1 MTNILEH
8 FKLQGKVAIISGGT
22 IGIGQ
27 SMALALAQAG
37 VHIIIADHNVSSI
50 NKTLSGIKQSEDI
63 ETVALKV
70 DITDPTSVNQMLNNV
85 IEQFGK
91 IDMLVN
97 KVGMTYNVTEEEL
110 TFEDWNKVMN
120 LNLNGIF
127 WVSWCLKAV
136 LAWL

>member
-1 MTNILEH
+1 M
-8 FKLQGKVAIISGGT
+8 
-22 IGIGQ
+22 
-27 SMALALAQAG
+27 
-37 VHIIIADHNVSSI
+37 ADHNASST
-50 NKTLSGIKQSEDI
+50 NKTLSGIKQSENI

-110 TFEDWNKVMN
+110 TFENWNKVMN

-127 WVSWCLKAV
+127 
-136 LAWL
+136 

>member
-37 VHIIIADHNVSSI
+37 VQIIIADHNVSST

-63 ETVALKV
+63 ETIALKV
-70 DITDPTSVNQMLNNV
+70 DITDPISVNQMLNNV

-127 WVSWCLKAV
+127 
-136 LAWL
+136 

>member
-37 VHIIIADHNVSSI
+37 VQIIIADHNVSSI
-50 NKTLSGIKQSEDI
+50 NKTLSRIKQSEDI

-97 KVGMTYNVTEEEL
+97 KVGMTYNVTEDEL
-110 TFEDWNKVMN
+110 TFENWNKVMN

-127 WVSWCLKAV
+127 
-136 LAWL
+136 

>member
-37 VHIIIADHNVSSI
+37 VQIIIADHNVSST
-50 NKTLSGIKQSEDI
+50 NKTISGIKQSEDI

-127 WVSWCLKAV
+127 
-136 LAWL
+136 

>member
-1 MTNILEH
+1 MTNLLEH

-37 VHIIIADHNVSSI
+37 VQIIIADHNVSST
-50 NKTLSGIKQSEDI
+50 NKTLSGIKQSEDF
-63 ETVALKV
+63 ETVSLKV
-70 DITDPTSVNQMLNNV
+70 DINDPTSVNQMLNNV

-110 TFEDWNKVMN
+110 TFENWNKVMT

-127 WVSWCLKAV
+127 
-136 LAWL
+136 

>member
-1 MTNILEH
+1 M
-8 FKLQGKVAIISGGT
+8 SGGK

-27 SMALALAQAG
+27 SMALAQAG
-37 VHIIIADHNVSSI
+37 VQIIIADHNASSI
-50 NKTLSGIKQSEDI
+50 KETLSEIKQSEDF

-110 TFEDWNKVMN
+110 TFENWNKVMN

-127 WVSWCLKAV
+127 
-136 LAWL
+136 

>member
-8 FKLQGKVAIISGGT
+8 FKLQGKVAIFSGGT

-37 VHIIIADHNVSSI
+37 VQIIIADHNASSI
-50 NKTLSGIKQSEDI
+50 KETLSGIKQSEDF

-127 WVSWCLKAV
+127 
-136 LAWL
+136 

>member
-8 FKLQGKVAIISGGT
+8 FKLQDKVAIISGGT

-27 SMALALAQAG
+27 SMALAQAG
-37 VHIIIADHNVSSI
+37 VQIIIADHNASSI
-50 NKTLSGIKQSEDI
+50 KETLSEIKQSEDF

-97 KVGMTYNVTEEEL
+97 KVRMTYNVTEEEL
-110 TFEDWNKVMN
+110 TFENWNKVMN

-127 WVSWCLKAV
+127 
-136 LAWL
+136 

>member
-37 VHIIIADHNVSSI
+37 VQIIIADHNVSSTT
-50 NKTLSGIKQSEDI
+50 KTLSGIKQSEDI
-63 ETVALKV
+63 ETIALKV
-70 DITDPTSVNQMLNNV
+70 DITDPISVNQMLNNV

-97 KVGMTYNVTEEEL
+97 KVGMTYNVSEEEL

-127 WVSWCLKAV
+127 
-136 LAWL
+136 

>member
-1 MTNILEH
+1 MTNLLEH

-37 VHIIIADHNVSSI
+37 VHIIIADHNVSLT
-50 NKTLSGIKQSEDI
+50 NKALSGIKQSEDF
-63 ETVALKV
+63 ETIALKV
-70 DITDPTSVNQMLNNV
+70 DINDPTSVNQMLNNV

-127 WVSWCLKAV
+127 
-136 LAWL
+136 

>member
-37 VHIIIADHNVSSI
+37 VQIIIADHNVSSI
-50 NKTLSGIKQSEDI
+50 KETLSEIKQSEDF

-110 TFEDWNKVMN
+110 TFENWNKVMN

-127 WVSWCLKAV
+127 
-136 LAWL
+136 

>member
-37 VHIIIADHNVSSI
+37 VQIIIADHNVSST
-50 NKTLSGIKQSEDI
+50 NNTLSGIKQSEDI
-63 ETVALKV
+63 ETIAFKV

-97 KVGMTYNVTEEEL
+97 KVVMTYNVTEEEL
-110 TFEDWNKVMN
+110 TFENWNKVMN

-127 WVSWCLKAV
+127 
-136 LAWL
+136 

>member
-27 SMALALAQAG
+27 SMALAQAG
-37 VHIIIADHNVSSI
+37 VQIIIADHNASST
-50 NKTLSGIKQSEDI
+50 NKTLSGIKQSENI

-110 TFEDWNKVMN
+110 TFENWNKVMN

-127 WVSWCLKAV
+127 
-136 LAWL
+136 

>member
-1 MTNILEH
+1 MTNILEQ

-37 VHIIIADHNVSSI
+37 VHIIIADHNASST
-50 NKTLSGIKQSEDI
+50 NKTLSGIKQSKGLESI
-63 ETVALKV
+63 ALKV

-110 TFEDWNKVMN
+110 TFEDWNKVMT

-127 WVSWCLKAV
+127 
-136 LAWL
+136 

>member
-37 VHIIIADHNVSSI
+37 VQIIIADHNVSSI
-50 NKTLSGIKQSEDI
+50 NNTLSGIKQSEDI
-63 ETVALKV
+63 ETIALKV

-97 KVGMTYNVTEEEL
+97 KVGMTYNVTEDEL

-127 WVSWCLKAV
+127 
-136 LAWL
+136 

>member
-37 VHIIIADHNVSSI
+37 VQIIIADHNVSSI
-50 NKTLSGIKQSEDI
+50 NKTLSRIKQSEDI

-70 DITDPTSVNQMLNNV
+70 DITDPTSVNQMLNSV

-97 KVGMTYNVTEEEL
+97 KVGITYNVTAEEL
-110 TFEDWNKVMN
+110 TFEYWNRVMN

-127 WVSWCLKAV
+127 
-136 LAWL
+136 

>member
-37 VHIIIADHNVSSI
+37 VQIIIADHNVSST
-50 NKTLSGIKQSEDI
+50 NKTLSRIKQSEDF
-63 ETVALKV
+63 ETIALKV

-127 WVSWCLKAV
+127 
-136 LAWL
+136 

>member
-37 VHIIIADHNVSSI
+37 VQIIIADYNVSSI
-50 NKTLSGIKQSEDI
+50 NKTLSRIKQSEDI

-70 DITDPTSVNQMLNNV
+70 DITDPTSVNQMLNSV

-97 KVGMTYNVTEEEL
+97 KVGMTYNVTAEEL
-110 TFEDWNKVMN
+110 TFEDWNRVMN

-127 WVSWCLKAV
+127 
-136 LAWL
+136 

>member
-37 VHIIIADHNVSSI
+37 VQIIIADHNASST
-50 NKTLSGIKQSEDI
+50 NKTLSGIKQSENI

-110 TFEDWNKVMN
+110 TFENWNKVMN

-127 WVSWCLKAV
+127 
-136 LAWL
+136 

>member
-37 VHIIIADHNVSSI
+37 VHIIIADHNVSST
-50 NKTLSGIKQSEDI
+50 NKALSGIKQSEDI
-63 ETVALKV
+63 ETIALKV

-110 TFEDWNKVMN
+110 TFENWNRVMN

-127 WVSWCLKAV
+127 
-136 LAWL
+136 

>member
-37 VHIIIADHNVSSI
+37 VQIIIADHNVSSTT
-50 NKTLSGIKQSEDI
+50 KTLSGIKQSEDI

-70 DITDPTSVNQMLNNV
+70 DINDPTSVNQMLNNV

-97 KVGMTYNVTEEEL
+97 KVGMTYNVTEDEL
-110 TFEDWNKVMN
+110 TFENWNKVMN

-127 WVSWCLKAV
+127 
-136 LAWL
+136 

>member
-127 WVSWCLKAV
+127 
-136 LAWL
+136 

>member
-1 MTNILEH
+1 MTNLLEH

-37 VHIIIADHNVSSI
+37 VQIIIADHNVSST
-50 NKTLSGIKQSEDI
+50 NKTLSGIKQSEDF
-63 ETVALKV
+63 ETIALKV

-110 TFEDWNKVMN
+110 TFENWNKVMN

-127 WVSWCLKAV
+127 
-136 LAWL
+136 

>member
-27 SMALALAQAG
+27 SMALAQAA
-37 VHIIIADHNVSSI
+37 VQIIIADQNASST
-50 NKTLSGIKQSEDI
+50 KESLVELKQNEDI

-70 DITDPTSVNQMLNNV
+70 DINDPTSVNQMINNV

-127 WVSWCLKAV
+127 
-136 LAWL
+136 

>member
-37 VHIIIADHNVSSI
+37 VQIIIADHNVSSI
-50 NKTLSGIKQSEDI
+50 NKTLSRIKQSEDI

-70 DITDPTSVNQMLNNV
+70 DITDPTSVNQMLNSV

-97 KVGMTYNVTEEEL
+97 KVGMTYNVTAEEL
-110 TFEDWNKVMN
+110 TFEDWNRVMN

-127 WVSWCLKAV
+127 
-136 LAWL
+136 

>member
-37 VHIIIADHNVSSI
+37 VQIIIADHNASSI
-50 NKTLSGIKQSEDI
+50 KETLSEIKQSEDF

-110 TFEDWNKVMN
+110 TFENWNKVMN

-127 WVSWCLKAV
+127 
-136 LAWL
+136 

>member
-1 MTNILEH
+1 MTNLLEH

-37 VHIIIADHNVSSI
+37 VQIIIADHNVSST
-50 NKTLSGIKQSEDI
+50 NQTLSGIKQSEDF
-63 ETVALKV
+63 ETIALKV

-110 TFEDWNKVMN
+110 TFENWNKVMN

-127 WVSWCLKAV
+127 
-136 LAWL
+136 

>member
-1 MTNILEH
+1 MTNLLEH

-37 VHIIIADHNVSSI
+37 VQIIIADYNFSST
-50 NKTLSGIKQSEDI
+50 NKALSGIKQSEDP

-97 KVGMTYNVTEEEL
+97 KVGMTYNVTEE
-110 TFEDWNKVMN
+110 
-120 LNLNGIF
+120 
-127 WVSWCLKAV
+127 
-136 LAWL
+136 

>member
-1 MTNILEH
+1 MTNLLEH

-37 VHIIIADHNVSSI
+37 VQIIIADHNVSST
-50 NKTLSGIKQSEDI
+50 NKTLSRIKQSEDF
-63 ETVALKV
+63 ETIALKV

-110 TFEDWNKVMN
+110 TFENWNKVMN

-127 WVSWCLKAV
+127 
-136 LAWL
+136 

>member
-37 VHIIIADHNVSSI
+37 VHIIIADHNVSST
-50 NKTLSGIKQSEDI
+50 NKTLSGIKQSEDLESI
-63 ETVALKV
+63 ALKV

-110 TFEDWNKVMN
+110 TFENWNKVMN

-127 WVSWCLKAV
+127 
-136 LAWL
+136 

>member
-37 VHIIIADHNVSSI
+37 VQIIIADHNVSSTK
-50 NKTLSGIKQSEDI
+50 KTLSRIKQSEGLESI
-63 ETVALKV
+63 ALKV

-127 WVSWCLKAV
+127 
-136 LAWL
+136 

>member
-8 FKLQGKVAIISGGT
+8 FKLQDKVAIISGGK

-27 SMALALAQAG
+27 SMALAQAG
-37 VHIIIADHNVSSI
+37 VQIIIADHNTSSI
-50 NKTLSGIKQSEDI
+50 KETLSEIKQSEDF

-110 TFEDWNKVMN
+110 TFENWNKVMN

-127 WVSWCLKAV
+127 
-136 LAWL
+136 

>member
-37 VHIIIADHNVSSI
+37 VQIIIADHNVSST
-50 NKTLSGIKQSEDI
+50 NKTLSGIKQSEDL
-63 ETVALKV
+63 ETVSLKV

-110 TFEDWNKVMN
+110 TFEDWNKVIN

-127 WVSWCLKAV
+127 
-136 LAWL
+136 

>member
-37 VHIIIADHNVSSI
+37 VQIIIADHNVSPT
-50 NKTLSGIKQSEDI
+50 NKTLLGIKQSEDI

-70 DITDPTSVNQMLNNV
+70 DITDPTSVNQMLINV

-127 WVSWCLKAV
+127 
-136 LAWL
+136 

>member
-37 VHIIIADHNVSSI
+37 VQIIIADHNVSSTT
-50 NKTLSGIKQSEDI
+50 KTLSGIKQSEDL
-63 ETVALKV
+63 ETIALKV

-110 TFEDWNKVMN
+110 TFENWNKVMN

-127 WVSWCLKAV
+127 
-136 LAWL
+136 

>member
-37 VHIIIADHNVSSI
+37 VQIIIADHNVSST
-50 NKTLSGIKQSEDI
+50 NNTLSGIKQSEDI
-63 ETVALKV
+63 ETIAFKV

-110 TFEDWNKVMN
+110 TFENWNKVMN

-127 WVSWCLKAV
+127 
-136 LAWL
+136 

>member
-37 VHIIIADHNVSSI
+37 VQIIIADHNVSSTT
-50 NKTLSGIKQSEDI
+50 KTLSGINQSEDL
-63 ETVALKV
+63 ETVSLKV
-70 DITDPTSVNQMLNNV
+70 DINDPTSVNQMLNNV

-110 TFEDWNKVMN
+110 TFENWNKVMN

-127 WVSWCLKAV
+127 
-136 LAWL
+136 

>member
-37 VHIIIADHNVSSI
+37 VQIIIANHNVSST
-50 NKTLSGIKQSEDI
+50 NKTLSRINQSEDL
-63 ETVALKV
+63 ETVSLKV
-70 DITDPTSVNQMLNNV
+70 DITDPISVNQMLNNV

-127 WVSWCLKAV
+127 
-136 LAWL
+136 

>member
-37 VHIIIADHNVSSI
+37 IQIIIADHNVSSTT
-50 NKTLSGIKQSEDI
+50 KTLSGIKQSEDI

-70 DITDPTSVNQMLNNV
+70 DINDPTSVNQMLNNV

-97 KVGMTYNVTEEEL
+97 KVGMTYNVTEDEL
-110 TFEDWNKVMN
+110 TFENWNKVMN

-127 WVSWCLKAV
+127 
-136 LAWL
+136 

>member
-1 MTNILEH
+1 MTNLLEH

-37 VHIIIADHNVSSI
+37 VQIIIADHNVSST
-50 NKTLSGIKQSEDI
+50 NKTLSGIKQSEDFKTI
-63 ETVALKV
+63 ALKV

-110 TFEDWNKVMN
+110 TFENWNKVMN

-127 WVSWCLKAV
+127 
-136 LAWL
+136 